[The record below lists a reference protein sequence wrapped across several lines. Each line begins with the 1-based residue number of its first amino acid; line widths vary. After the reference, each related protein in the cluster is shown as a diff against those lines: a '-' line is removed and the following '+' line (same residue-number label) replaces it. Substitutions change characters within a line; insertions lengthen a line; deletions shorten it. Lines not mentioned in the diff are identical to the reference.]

1 MQQVR
6 PLRAPSLL
14 QRWIEWRS
22 FVRSFHEGGN
32 HPEEEVREDAT
43 IRGREWRREGEGG
56 EARMKKTEESLS
68 ERGER
73 EGGEICISIAVAPG
87 ESPRNQL
94 NDGHFLPPPST
105 PHLASQREMSCQL
118 RILLI
123 ETDLRRRLASAQ
135 VVGNDTEVFPK

>member
-1 MQQVR
+1 M
-6 PLRAPSLL
+6 
-14 QRWIEWRS
+14 E
-22 FVRSFHEGGN
+22 EGG
-32 HPEEEVREDAT
+32 RE
-43 IRGREWRREGEGG
+43 REGEGG

-123 ETDLRRRLASAQ
+123 ETDLRVEDLHRHKLW
-135 VVGNDTEVFPK
+135 VMIPK

>member
-1 MQQVR
+1 
-6 PLRAPSLL
+6 
-14 QRWIEWRS
+14 
-22 FVRSFHEGGN
+22 
-32 HPEEEVREDAT
+32 
-43 IRGREWRREGEGG
+43 
-56 EARMKKTEESLS
+56 MKKTEESLS
-68 ERGER
+68 ERERR

-123 ETDLRRRLASAQ
+123 ETDLRGRLASAQ
-135 VVGNDTEVFPK
+135 VMGNYTEVFPK